1 MKKII
6 AILMAVVMMFTVAGC
21 GGSADPLV
29 GTWVLDTS
37 AMTEGMTEEEAAL
50 VMAFM
55 GSMEITYT
63 FNADGTLKAD
73 VSMMGEEE
81 SSTGTYKAEGGNI
94 VITGEDG
101 TETTIPYTLE
111 GNKLV
116 METEG
121 QSLTFTR
128 K

>member
-55 GSMEITYT
+55 GSMEMTFT
-63 FNADGTLKAD
+63 FNADGTLKAYANI
-73 VSMMGEEE
+73 MGEEE
-81 SSTGTYKAEGGNI
+81 SKTGTYKAEGGNI

-101 TETTIPYTLE
+101 TETTSPYTLE

-116 METEG
+116 IEDNG

>member
-55 GSMEITYT
+55 GSMEMTFT
-63 FNADGTLKAD
+63 FNADGTLKAYANI
-73 VSMMGEEE
+73 MGEEE
-81 SSTGTYKAEGGNI
+81 SKTGTYKAEGGNI

-101 TETTIPYTLE
+101 TETTTPYTLE

-116 METEG
+116 IEDNG